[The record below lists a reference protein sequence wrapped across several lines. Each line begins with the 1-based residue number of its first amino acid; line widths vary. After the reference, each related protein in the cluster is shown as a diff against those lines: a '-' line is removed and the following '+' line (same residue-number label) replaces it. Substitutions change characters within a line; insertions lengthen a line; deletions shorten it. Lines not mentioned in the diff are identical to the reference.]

1 MDIEKIKKI
10 SKEYARIEMCNYMI
24 EKLEEAWE
32 HTVKSAGQVTI
43 SAPNY
48 CLNLPQTET
57 CEIIT
62 LLEEYFRG
70 QIEVSETYLD
80 GLE

>member
-1 MDIEKIKKI
+1 
-10 SKEYARIEMCNYMI
+10 MCNHMI
-24 EKLEEAWE
+24 EGLEEAWE
-32 HTVKSAGQVTI
+32 HAVKNAGQVTI

-48 CLNLPQTET
+48 RLNLPQTET
-57 CEIIT
+57 VAIIT